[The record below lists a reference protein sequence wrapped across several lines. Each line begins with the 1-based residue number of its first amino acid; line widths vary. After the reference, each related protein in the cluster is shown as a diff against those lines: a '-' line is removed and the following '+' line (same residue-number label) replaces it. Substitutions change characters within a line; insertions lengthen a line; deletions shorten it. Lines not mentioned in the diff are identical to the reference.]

1 MKLDKDLISGIDLL
15 VEKLSKNGVASEYM
29 HMPDLERKSIRFL
42 KENDL
47 IKPSTN
53 KKFQYVSS
61 SEIHK
66 IKELGI
72 EKYLKNQ
79 NKSKLYNEPWVG
91 HLITVIALV
100 FGIYQWLHKSEFES
114 DLVLLKSDSE
124 TLTKERDSLKLEL
137 SSYKST
143 LYDLKLK
150 LEKKKELEK

>member
-1 MKLDKDLISGIDLL
+1 MEKELISGINLL
-15 VEKLSKNGVASEYM
+15 VEKLSKDGVASEYM
-29 HMPDLERKSIRFL
+29 HMPDIERKSIRFL

-53 KKFQYVSS
+53 KKFQYVST

-100 FGIYQWLHKSEFES
+100 FGIYQ
-114 DLVLLKSDSE
+114 

-150 LEKKKELEK
+150 LEKKKELKK